1 MGPDRLATCLH
12 RLIVRIWDT
21 EQLSEEW
28 KEGVICPI
36 YKKGDKLE
44 CENYRA
50 ITILNA
56 AYKVLSQIIFRRLS
70 P

>member
-1 MGPDRLATCLH
+1 MGPNKLAKCLH

-21 EQLSEEW
+21 EQLPEEW
-28 KEGVICPI
+28 KDGVISPI
-36 YKKGDKLE
+36 YKKGDKLD

-50 ITILNA
+50 ITVLNA
-56 AYKVLSQIIFRRLS
+56 AYKV